1 MGLQHG
7 GSRVNFLPFHR
18 PTISRR
24 HVQAVAE
31 AVRSGWLTS
40 AGKVLEFEAA
50 FAKRVGAKHG
60 VAVNSCTAALHLAL
74 IAKGVGPED
83 EVITSPVTFASAV
96 NVIEHVGAKPV
107 FVDVFRDDLTINCCR
122 VKDAVTRRTK
132 AIVATHFAGWPA
144 HVAELEDAADGVPI
158 IWDAAHGIEVEW
170 CGWKSGE
177 FGGTTA
183 YSFYATKNITTGE
196 GGMLTTDDGALAERA
211 RLLRLHGMTKG
222 AWDRYG
228 PSGYKHWDIV
238 EPGWKY
244 NLGDVQAALGLA
256 QLADMD
262 AWLKKRVALD
272 REYRKLLS
280 GIVPCLTGNQ
290 PDTKAAHHLFVVFVP
305 KRDLVMDFMQ
315 RMGVGVGV
323 HFRAVH
329 LLEYYLKKYKL
340 AGTLPVSE
348 GASDRVL
355 SLPLYPLMTL
365 KDVRRVVDVLLAA
378 LTLV

>member
-1 MGLQHG
+1 M
-7 GSRVNFLPFHR
+7 NFLPFHK

-24 HVQAVAE
+24 HVQAVAA

-50 FAKRVGAKHG
+50 FAKRVGAKYA

-74 IAKGVGPED
+74 IAKGVGPGD
-83 EVITSPVTFASAV
+83 EVITSPITFASAV

-107 FVDVFRDDLTINCCR
+107 FVDVFPGDLTICPMR
-122 VKDAVTRRTK
+122 VLGAITKKTRL
-132 AIVATHFAGWPA
+132 IIATHFAGLPA
-144 HVAELEDAADGVPI
+144 DMDWIEAVAGSIPI
-158 IWDAAHGIEVEW
+158 VTDAAHGIETEYR
-170 CGWKSGE
+170 GRSSGQL
-177 FGGTTA
+177 GVAAA

-196 GGMLTTDDGALAERA
+196 GGMLTTNDDALADRV
-211 RLLRLHGMTKG
+211 RLLRLHGMTKS

-244 NLGDVQAALGLA
+244 NLGDPQAALGLA

-262 AWLKKRVALD
+262 GWLKKRAALG
-272 REYRKLLS
+272 REYRRLLS
-280 GIVPCLTGNQ
+280 CIVPCLGQSGPTS
-290 PDTKAAHHLFVVFVP
+290 KSAHHLFVVFVP
-305 KRDLVMDFMQ
+305 KRDLVMDIMQ

-329 LLEYYLKKYKL
+329 LLEYYRKKYKL
-340 AGTLPVSE
+340 QGTLPVAES
-348 GASDRVL
+348 ASDRVL
-355 SLPLYPLMTL
+355 SLPLYPSMTL
-365 KDVRRVVDVLLAA
+365 KDVRQVVDVLLAA